1 MIQFFLIALLVMAL
15 ACAAAVFAAVMQGK
29 RAKKAEAENKT
40 LHEAFWQMKERA
52 ERLQKAI
59 GETSKIEEA
68 ANAERKELAQT
79 PDGGLADRA
88 NSLFSK

>member
-1 MIQFFLIALLVMAL
+1 MKWIKAIALSAL
-15 ACAAAVFAAVMQGK
+15 ALLSAVAAILIKALSD

-40 LHEAFWQMKERA
+40 LHEAFSRTNEKA
-52 ERLQKAI
+52 ERLRKAH

-79 PDGGLADRA
+79 PDSGLVDRA
-88 NSLFSK
+88 NSLFK